1 MSVVIVGYGMAGA
14 RFAAELRQRDPR
26 RTITVFGAEPTRS
39 YNRILLSDVLAG
51 KLSEDDVP
59 LAEPEGPLDLRVG
72 VEVVDLDPA
81 ERTIRSDDGRT
92 TRYDTLVFAT
102 GSLPMVPPVAGLTR
116 PNATLIDGAATF
128 RTLDDC
134 RKIVATA
141 ATAKNAIVLGGGLL
155 GLEAARGLAMRGL
168 NVEVLHPRRQLME
181 RQLNAEASQLL
192 VVTLANLGV
201 SVRPNGVAAEV
212 QGTERVE
219 GILLEDGTELPA
231 DLLVIACGVRPQ
243 TAVAERAGLEVGRG
257 IVVDDRMRT
266 SDPHIYA
273 IGDCSEHRGVSYGF
287 VAPAWEQ
294 AKVAA
299 EVICGGTSRYLGSRQ
314 VARLKANGVDL
325 ATLGD
330 PHLDDERAEVV
341 TFTDVA
347 RGTYQKV
354 VIRDQRLVGAIL
366 LGDNP
371 TVGTVTQIFDRDL
384 PVPND
389 PRSLLFGGSGDAA
402 PATSSPNATLCNCN
416 GVTTGAIVR
425 AWVGGARTTA
435 DVVAATRA
443 STGCGTCRD
452 VVESFVAE
460 LADEAATEEVVA

>member
-1 MSVVIVGYGMAGA
+1 MSVVVVGYGMAGA

-51 KLSEDDVP
+51 KLSDEDVP
-59 LAEPEGPLDLRVG
+59 LAEPDGPLDLRLG
-72 VEVVDLDPA
+72 VEVVDVDPV
-81 ERTIRSDDGRT
+81 ERVVVDDSRKRT
-92 TRYDTLVFAT
+92 HYDALVLAT
-102 GSLPMVPPVAGLTR
+102 GSLPMVPPVDGLTR
-116 PNATLIDGAATF
+116 PGGRLIDGAATF
-128 RTLDDC
+128 RTLEDC

-141 ATAKNAIVLGGGLL
+141 STASRAVVLGGGLL

-168 NVEVLHPRRQLME
+168 QVEVLHPRRHLME
-181 RQLNAEASQLL
+181 RQIDTDASKLL
-192 VVTLANLGV
+192 VATLANLGV
-201 SVRPNGVAAEV
+201 SVRPNAVTTEV
-212 QGTERVE
+212 IGTDRVE
-219 GILLEDGTELPA
+219 GVLLEDGTELAA
-231 DLLVIACGVRPQ
+231 DLIVIACGVRPL
-243 TAVAERAGLEVGRG
+243 TAVAERAGVEIGRG

-314 VARLKANGVDL
+314 VARLKANGIDL
-325 ATLGD
+325 ATLGN
-330 PHLDDERAEVV
+330 PHLEDEGAEVV

-354 VIRDQRLVGAIL
+354 VIRDQRVVGAIL

-371 TVGTVTQIFDRDL
+371 TVGTVTQVFDRDL
-384 PVPND
+384 PVPDD
-389 PRSLLFGGSGDAA
+389 PRSLLFGSSAAETGGASAGS
-402 PATSSPNATLCNCN
+402 TLCNCN
-416 GVTTGAIVR
+416 GVTAGAVVR
-425 AWVGGARTTA
+425 AWMAGARTTA
-435 DVVAATRA
+435 EVVAATRA

-452 VVESFVAE
+452 VVDSFVTSLAE
-460 LADEAATEEVVA
+460 DSAEEVVA

>member
-1 MSVVIVGYGMAGA
+1 MSVVVVGYGMAGA

-39 YNRILLSDVLAG
+39 YNRILLSDVVAG
-51 KLSEDDVP
+51 KLNDEDVP
-59 LAEPEGPLDLRVG
+59 LAEPDGPLDLRVG

-81 ERTIRSDDGRT
+81 ERVIVSDDGRS
-92 TRYDTLVFAT
+92 TRYDTLVLAT

-116 PNATLIDGAATF
+116 PTGKLVEGAATF

-141 ATAKNAIVLGGGLL
+141 ATAKNAVVLGGGLL

-168 NVEVLHPRRQLME
+168 HVEVVHPRRQLME
-181 RQLNAEASQLL
+181 RQLNADASQLL
-192 VVTLANLGV
+192 VATLASLGV
-201 SVRPNGVAAEV
+201 SVRPNAVT
-212 QGTERVE
+212 TEIIGPDRVE
-219 GILLEDGTELPA
+219 GVLLEDGTELAA

-243 TAVAERAGLEVGRG
+243 TALAERAGLEVGRG

-299 EVICGGTSRYLGSRQ
+299 EVACGGTSRYLGSRQ
-314 VARLKANGVDL
+314 VARLKAHGIDL

-354 VIRDQRLVGAIL
+354 VIRDQRVVGAIL

-371 TVGTVTQIFDRDL
+371 TVGSVTQIFDRGL

-389 PRSLLFGGSGDAA
+389 PRSLLFGNAAADAGA
-402 PATSSPNATLCNCN
+402 SASSTLCNCN
-416 GVTTGAIVR
+416 GVTAGTIVR
-425 AWVGGARTTA
+425 AWMGGARTTA
-435 DVVAATRA
+435 EVVAATRA
-443 STGCGTCRD
+443 STGCGTCLD
-452 VVESFVAE
+452 VVDSFVTTLAE
-460 LADEAATEEVVA
+460 DAAEEVVA

>member
-1 MSVVIVGYGMAGA
+1 MSVVVVGYGMAGA

-26 RTITVFGAEPTRS
+26 RTLTVFGAEPTRS
-39 YNRILLSDVLAG
+39 YNRILLSDVVAG
-51 KLSEDDVP
+51 KLNDEDVP
-59 LAEPEGPLDLRVG
+59 LVEPDGPLDLRVG
-72 VEVVDLDPA
+72 VEVVDIDPA
-81 ERTIRSDDGRT
+81 EHVIESDDGRT
-92 TRYDTLVFAT
+92 TRYDTLVLAT

-116 PNATLIDGAATF
+116 PNGTLVEGAATF
-128 RTLDDC
+128 RTLEDC

-141 ATAKNAIVLGGGLL
+141 ATAKNAVVLGGGLL

-168 NVEVLHPRRQLME
+168 HVEVVHPRRQLME
-181 RQLNAEASQLL
+181 RQLNADASQLL
-192 VVTLANLGV
+192 VATLASLGV
-201 SVRPNGVAAEV
+201 IVRPNAVTTEIIG
-212 QGTERVE
+212 QERVE
-219 GILLEDGTELPA
+219 GVLLEDGAELAA

-243 TAVAERAGLEVGRG
+243 TALAERAGLAVGRG

-299 EVICGGTSRYLGSRQ
+299 EAICGGTSRYLGSRQ
-314 VARLKANGVDL
+314 VARLKAHGIDL

-366 LGDNP
+366 LGDSP
-371 TVGTVTQIFDRDL
+371 TVGTVTQVFDRDL

-389 PRSLLFGGSGDAA
+389 PRSLLFGGANGESAA
-402 PATSSPNATLCNCN
+402 SASSTLCNCN
-416 GVTTGAIVR
+416 GVTAGAVVR
-425 AWVGGARTTA
+425 AWMGGARTTT

-452 VVESFVAE
+452 VVESFVTSLAE
-460 LADEAATEEVVA
+460 DAAEEVVA